1 MANTDA
7 HASQADERFRHARV
21 EVYHLVNS
29 TEACRELWER
39 LGLPL
44 GADHS
49 TRYADDVTMCSP

>member
-29 TEACRELWER
+29 TEACRTRIVCLDR
-39 LGLPL
+39 PL
-44 GADHS
+44 E
-49 TRYADDVTMCSP
+49 TLR